1 MQEAKIDISVVIPTH
16 RPTSVLPGLV
26 TQVLKALRPHNVE
39 IVIVD
44 DGNAPCDFG
53 TIEQIVTGNPR
64 VRVVRLPRRSG
75 QRIATIAGVK
85 ASFGR
90 WVVTMDDD
98 GEHPV
103 PAIPR
108 MIKKLE
114 SGANLVYC
122 RVHTT
127 PRDSRTARVKPLRS
141 AGYAA
146 VRRIGTT
153 MNNLLFFLCLR
164 KPFRV
169 PVGSFRAMDGAL
181 ARRAVAYSCR
191 YPYLS
196 AMLLRLRPR
205 VAVVHARAP
214 ILPDAMPR
222 RYAVR
227 DRIAV
232 FIPLAWHWGP
242 ARCFTQR

>member
-1 MQEAKIDISVVIPTH
+1 MQKAKIDISVVIPTH
-16 RPTSVLPGLV
+16 CPSSLFPGMV
-26 TQVLKALRPHNVE
+26 DQVLTGLHPRSVE

-44 DGNAPCDFG
+44 DGNAGVDSH
-53 TIEQIVTGNPR
+53 TIELIVAGDPR
-64 VRVVRLPRRSG
+64 VRVLRLPRRSG
-75 QRIATIAGVK
+75 QRLATIAGVK
-85 ASFGR
+85 ASVGR

-108 MIKKLE
+108 MIEKLQ
-114 SGANLVYC
+114 SGADLVYC

-127 PRDSRTARVKPLRS
+127 PTDSRTAPAKPLRS
-141 AGYAA
+141 IGYAA
-146 VRRIGTT
+146 MRRIGTA

-164 KPFRV
+164 KPFGV
-169 PVGSFRAMDGAL
+169 PVGSFRAMDGTL

-205 VAVVHARAP
+205 VCVVHVRARS
-214 ILPDAMPR
+214 LPTDAPR

-227 DRIAV
+227 DRVAV